1 MASVSLALL
10 VLVSGF
16 GPPSLVVSK
25 DVRLYPWHLKLLV
38 SEGPPDVPV
47 ESFYV
52 IDRDTNE
59 VLWAHNDSQRRPI
72 ASLTKI
78 MTALVVVNTADLDR
92 TIVVQASDIV
102 EGSTMGLEIGD
113 ILTVEQLLWGLL
125 LPSGNDAAVTL
136 ARVFGGSVEG
146 FAELMNAQAAQLG
159 MRNTNFAN
167 PHGLDDE
174 RNYSTAADVALM
186 SQAAMEYPLFARIV
200 STPEI
205 VIEANRRFE
214 LETTNELFDDAGL
227 SGSVQ
232 GIKTGWTGA
241 AGFSLVSAVELDG
254 RRLLAVV
261 LDADDRAA
269 DSTQLFNEAWQEF
282 TWLQPSLSIVGF
294 PSKRE
299 LDNPASLK
307 IEPVDAV
314 AVPTWARFFLKT
326 TYLPAAGGDGD
337 GAILGRVDFQVAG
350 ESVRIATATAH

>member
-1 MASVSLALL
+1 M
-10 VLVSGF
+10 LVSGF

-38 SEGPPDVPV
+38 SEGPPNVRV

-59 VLWAHNDSQRRPI
+59 VLWAHKELQRRPI

-78 MTALVVVNTADLDR
+78 MTALVVINAADLDR
-92 TIVVQASDIV
+92 SITVQASDIV
-102 EGSTMGLEIGD
+102 EGSTMGLEVGD

-136 ARVFGGSVEG
+136 ARAFGGSVEG
-146 FAELMNAQAAQLG
+146 FAELMNAQATQLG
-159 MRNTNFAN
+159 MRNTNFSN

-186 SQAAMEYPLFARIV
+186 SQAAMESPLFARIV

-214 LETTNELFDDAGL
+214 LETTNELFAHEGL
-227 SGSVQ
+227 NGTVQ

-261 LDADDRAA
+261 LDAQDRATA
-269 DSTQLFNEAWQEF
+269 SARLFNEAWQEF
-282 TWLQPSLSIVGF
+282 TWLQPYLPIVGF
-294 PSKRE
+294 PSTKE
-299 LDNPASLK
+299 PNEPAGLK
-307 IEPVDAV
+307 IDPVSAV
-314 AVPTWARFFLKT
+314 AVPTWARFFLSA
-326 TYLPAAGGDGD
+326 TYLPAAGGDSD
-337 GAILGRVDFQVAG
+337 RDFLGIVNFKVAG
-350 ESVRIATATAH
+350 QSVRIATATSR